1 MNTEEKKA
9 EELYTFMLECA
20 IATETE
26 ISLVEC
32 MCGVS
37 LETLEGILYAR
48 TGYRS
53 LQQITEMEGE

>member
-9 EELYTFMLECA
+9 EELYTFLVECT

-53 LQQITEMEGE
+53 IDQVIEMEGE